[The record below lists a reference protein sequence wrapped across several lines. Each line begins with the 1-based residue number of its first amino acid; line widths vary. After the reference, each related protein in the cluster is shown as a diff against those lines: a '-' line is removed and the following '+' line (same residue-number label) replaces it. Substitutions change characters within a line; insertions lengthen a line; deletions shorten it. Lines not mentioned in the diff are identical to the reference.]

1 MHCEREKCKGCPYYD
16 KCMMAD
22 AHTDLHT
29 DALEY
34 IQQLENHIGEFTKNV
49 DLLEEEHY
57 RAMECLEKMQFFMGQ
72 RAGRELWMSKPKN
85 VQDVDIEQYNH
96 DIEIVTHYIQ
106 QLENHIGELTK
117 KVEQLEAAI
126 PKWINVKDRLPEVP
140 KNYNWIEVLCLWKI
154 PEINYVSYRVMRYYG
169 EHNALSFPTGWSLPG
184 DPLDRV
190 TDWSNAMSH
199 WMPLPEPPKEE

>member
-1 MHCEREKCKGCPYYD
+1 MKTPDEIKRGLMHCEREKCKECPYYD

-22 AHTDLHT
+22 AHTDLHS

-34 IQQLENHIGEFTKNV
+34 IQQLEN
-49 DLLEEEHY
+49 
-57 RAMECLEKMQFFMGQ
+57 Q
-72 RAGRELWMSKPKN
+72 
-85 VQDVDIEQYNH
+85 
-96 DIEIVTHYIQ
+96 
-106 QLENHIGELTK
+106 IGELTE

-126 PKWINVKDRLPEVP
+126 PKWINVEDRLPEVP

-169 EHNALSFPTGWSLPG
+169 EHNALSFPTGWSLHG